1 MSALVTELDGS
12 CLHVATPQPSLPVET
27 CRKLLEPGS
36 CSEHEGNIFCR
47 ACYSKQFGPKGYGF
61 AGGAGSML
69 AAEDRYSVEARTD
82 GVRSNDGET
91 YTLRMKPRADRV
103 DDRYTSEGRS
113 VNLSQSNAGETY
125 TLETRRKPSAGSVP
139 VVSDRYAAE
148 TARGVNGKMER
159 PVGEVQA
166 TDTRPTS
173 ADSRYMSQNGK
184 MASNRPTDEHVQQ
197 QPKQSAQSRL
207 FPDERLNP
215 ENRLMP
221 GSPERPVAESY
232 SIQHRTQQKT
242 DSDDRYAR
250 YTNGS
255 SVQPTEPVQTHA
267 VPVANS
273 GYIPDDR
280 YNSMPRYTNGS
291 SERRSSNESYS
302 IQARAQPSAGLP
314 NDTHYT
320 TDYRRTNGTIDRP
333 TGDSYSPQA
342 RPQVAGHGMVSG
354 ARRSSETRLMNG
366 AAERPMNESYSHQTR
381 ARPNLDAGLPD
392 RYASDSR
399 LANASTETYVVHSRS
414 SSGLSADGR
423 SPNPRYTNGS
433 ARPDEVYHLHTRA
446 TSGSSPPAAVPNDRY
461 HNGAWVM
468 NGTTERPGD
477 KYAGQTRV
485 MSNSGP
491 AQFTDDRYSVDSS
504 VSRPNGRYP
513 VGTGP
518 AAPMTAEAVEDRRYS
533 ILARATP
540 SAAYR

>member
-1 MSALVTELDGS
+1 MSCPLLSPCCYIT
-12 CLHVATPQPSLPVET
+12 TSLPVET

-69 AAEDRYSVEARTD
+69 AAEDRYSVEARA
-82 GVRSNDGET
+82 GAARSNDGET
-91 YTLRMKPRADRV
+91 YTLRTKPRADRV
-103 DDRYTSEGRS
+103 DDRYTSDGRS

-125 TLETRRKPSAGSVP
+125 TLETRRRPSAGSVP
-139 VVSDRYAAE
+139 VVSDRYTAE

-166 TDTRPTS
+166 TETRPMP
-173 ADSRYMSQNGK
+173 ADSRYISQNGK
-184 MASNRPTDEHVQQ
+184 TASNRLTDEHVYTVQQQ

-207 FPDERLNP
+207 FPDERPNS

-221 GSPERPVAESY
+221 GSPERPVAEPY
-232 SIQHRTQQKT
+232 SIQNRTQQKT

-255 SVQPTEPVQTHA
+255 SVLPTEPIQTHA
-267 VPVANS
+267 MPVANS

-291 SERRSSNESYS
+291 SERRASNESYS

-333 TGDSYSPQA
+333 TGDSYSPRA
-342 RPQVAGHGMVSG
+342 RPQVAGHGMDSG

-366 AAERPMNESYSHQTR
+366 AAERPMNESYQTR
-381 ARPNLDAGLPD
+381 ARPSLDSGLPD
-392 RYASDSR
+392 RYAPDSR
-399 LANASTETYVVHSRS
+399 PANASTETYVVHSKS

-423 SPNPRYTNGS
+423 SPNPRYMNGS

-446 TSGSSPPAAVPNDRY
+446 PSGSSPPGAVPNDRY
-461 HNGAWVM
+461 HNGTWMM
-468 NGTTERPGD
+468 NGMTERPSGD

-513 VGTGP
+513 AGTGP
-518 AAPMTAEAVEDRRYS
+518 AAPMTAAAVEDRRYS